1 MYFDLKK
8 CGERIQQLRKQKGM
22 TQEEFAEKL
31 NISTSTLGRIER
43 GLQGFSIDFLV
54 ELYCF
59 FQVSM
64 EYIILGEEFP
74 ASDNKNELTAIID
87 QLVKLR
93 QKL

>member
-1 MYFDLKK
+1 MYYDLNES
-8 CGERIQQLRKQKGM
+8 GRRIAKLRKQKGL

-64 EYIILGEEFP
+64 EYIILGEEF
-74 ASDNKNELTAIID
+74 SGSETKEELSSIIA
-87 QLVKLR
+87 QLMKLEK
-93 QKL
+93 KL